1 MGRNLIAKLL
11 ALFASISGFL
21 LFVSFAFLIYIGGPW
36 AGEELWWRTMIGP
49 DFARAQEL
57 EKEDKPA
64 EALPIALSLLKTR
77 SNDVRVLH
85 FISGLYVEL
94 DEPLMAYFY
103 LRTLSGAQGHFGVY
117 QSDEFDI
124 LSKLPIFFEQH
135 MIDEKLREE
144 IDKTQALYNQL
155 GEDAKRSDL
164 PSPNA
169 VLNEPAATR
178 AEPGYFNPEY
188 LVACGDHKICNVQM
202 GSTDLFAAV
211 AAQKAEVHNSSG
223 GADCCSVSLTDP
235 DLRRL
240 DVVQDEFVKQWQA
253 DHPEGSITAPDG
265 ANALLQFRARALAK
279 QHFIIDFVQSATV
292 KKDPKDY
299 NPESILIA
307 RYAGGILCLV
317 LYFGIAVWM
326 ESRKAPEKKST

>member
-1 MGRNLIAKLL
+1 MEPSLTARLVALVGGIGGVLL
-11 ALFASISGFL
+11 L
-21 LFVSFAFLIYIGGPW
+21 VVFAFLIFIGGPW

-77 SNDVRVLH
+77 PNDERVLH
-85 FISGLYVEL
+85 FIAGLYIEL

-103 LRTLSGAQGHFGVY
+103 LRTLTGAQGHFGSY
-117 QSDEFDI
+117 SSDEYDL
-124 LSKLPIFFEQH
+124 LSKLPIFHEQH
-135 MIDEKLREE
+135 MIDESLRQE
-144 IDKTQALYNQL
+144 IDRTRSLYDQL
-155 GEDAKRSDL
+155 GEDAKRSDP
-164 PSPNA
+164 PSPNS

-188 LVACGDHKICNVQM
+188 LVSCGDHKICNVKM
-202 GSTDLFAAV
+202 GDTDLFAA
-211 AAQKAEVHNSSG
+211 ASAQKAEVHDPAG
-223 GADCCSVSLTDP
+223 GAECCSVSLTDS

-253 DHPEGSITAPDG
+253 EHPDSSITEPDG
-265 ANALLQFRARALAK
+265 GNALLQFRARALAK
-279 QHFIIDFVQSATV
+279 QIFVTNFVQGATV

-299 NPESILIA
+299 NPESLVIA

-317 LYFGIAVWM
+317 LYVATMMWM
-326 ESRKAPEKKST
+326 EGRKASAKSGA